1 MERLL
6 KMSDESREKEKNREI
21 GKRKKV
27 KIWKNGSKNLQPPLS
42 SHQKICGVNPYK
54 KRKNRFEVAH
64 IEVNAKT
71 QHCISIEIQMH
82 FGDSSVALAC
92 FSQRIPLHRQFN
104 CIYIECNV

>member
-71 QHCISIEIQMH
+71 NI
-82 FGDSSVALAC
+82 AY
-92 FSQRIPLHRQFN
+92 PLKFKCTLETR
-104 CIYIECNV
+104 VLL